1 MLASSQVSCPPQ
13 GSEVSKVDPL
23 RVLSIVPPMTQLN
36 TPYPSTAYLTGFL
49 RSRGVDA
56 VQDDLALALVLRLLS
71 PAGLAAISA
80 RIAELPVRRRSAR
93 VRAFTARFER
103 YRETIAPTVAFL
115 QGRDPTLAHRI
126 ASRGFLPEGP
136 RFQALDA
143 YVAPDGGD
151 PLAWAFGALG
161 NEDRARHLA
170 TLYLNDLADVV
181 RDAIDPRFEFV
192 RYGESLA
199 RSQPT
204 FDPLAEALAAPETLV
219 DEMLRELTLELLER
233 ERPRLV
239 LVSVPFPGTV
249 YAAFRI
255 AQTIKGHDPEIRTVL
270 GGGYVNTELRELA
283 EPRVF
288 DFFDFVTLDD
298 GELPVWALIEHLR
311 GQRPRDRLVRCFTR
325 TASAA
330 GGAVASAVTSTVR
343 YIDHR
348 EPEIAAD
355 ATGTPTWDGLP
366 RNRYLSLLDLL
377 NPMHR
382 LWSQGTWN
390 KLTVAHGCYWKKCA
404 FCDVTLDYISR
415 YDAASAATTADRI
428 ARIVAETGHTGF
440 HFVDEA
446 APPKSLKALAAELKR
461 RSLPISWWG
470 NIRFEK
476 SFRPELCRALADS
489 GCIAV
494 SGGLEV
500 ASDRLLDLMQ
510 KGVSLAQVAR
520 VTRAFSD
527 AGILVHAYLMYG
539 FPSQTTQDTV
549 DALEYVRQL
558 FAAGCIQSGFF
569 HRFTC
574 TLHSPVGR
582 NPQAFGVRLVPPPAG
597 AFARNDIEFIDSTG
611 VDHAPLG
618 VALERALYN
627 YMHGVGLERDVR
639 EWFLEPVPRP
649 RVARRYIERALEG
662 L

>member
-1 MLASSQVSCPPQ
+1 
-13 GSEVSKVDPL
+13 
-23 RVLSIVPPMTQLN
+23 MTQLN

-80 RIAELPVRRRSAR
+80 RIAELPARRRSAR

-126 ASRGFLPEGP
+126 ASRGFLPEGM

-311 GQRPRDRLVRCFTR
+311 GQRPRERLVRCFTR
-325 TASAA
+325 TTSA
-330 GGAVASAVTSTVR
+330 VR

-500 ASDRLLDLMQ
+500 ASDRLLELMQ